1 MLNTEENKFECLFS
15 FCLSPK
21 GFLYL
26 WANGIANFS
35 PILFAFSQIEL
46 YRIEKGV
53 VKIFFPRIYY
63 HLKKVKFSWAKST
76 IHAEL
81 EKSGNLG
88 TRFLVHFRPKF

>member
-1 MLNTEENKFECLFS
+1 MLNTEESKFECLFS

-46 YRIEKGV
+46 YGIEKGV
-53 VKIFFPRIYY
+53 VKIFFPRND
-63 HLKKVKFSWAKST
+63 HPLKKISFPRQKVPSM
-76 IHAEL
+76 
-81 EKSGNLG
+81 
-88 TRFLVHFRPKF
+88 